1 VSHNGV
7 PGVRIAGWRGR
18 SHNRTHGA
26 ADARRCDFGTRRG
39 PALVIVLALLG
50 FTVASLGAGAEAVA
64 ATPLASLNLT
74 TLDPAVGTPG
84 AMLHVAGS
92 VVSGRERLRKVS
104 VGLHLSRTPVNS
116 RNELAG
122 VASGLTTGKDGA
134 QIASQAVADVLTP
147 GSSGTFDIATPLD
160 KLQQLTDFGVYVL
173 AIEVTATHR
182 DGVGQVAI
190 TRTFIPWVPPG
201 SQVRPTGFTWLWPL
215 VGHPTRLSNG
225 TFANDSLASE
235 LAPGGRLMRLSQA
248 GDLLGQQMP
257 LSWVIDP
264 DLLDSAAV
272 MSRPT
277 GYRWVSGNRTTLGSG
292 TVSAADWLAQ
302 LKTATANSEVI
313 ALPYGDPDITALRR
327 GGLSS
332 DVQNARLTGTRVA
345 KSILDRPVTDDVS
358 WPNNGF
364 TDKATLGL
372 LAATGTQAVVLD
384 DRALPTK
391 LELNYTPGGHTEVPT
406 SSGPV
411 NALLA
416 DHVLT
421 ELLGEAATKPL
432 LAAQRFL
439 AETAMIT
446 AELPSTGSSRVIL
459 VAPPRRWDPPQEFL
473 DRLVEGT
480 SAASWMTGTSLSG
493 LRTAPPA
500 EVERR
505 GVRYPA
511 SERRH
516 ELPAPYLT
524 ALGSQHTRIS
534 TFAAV
539 LSRPQAIVPGLE
551 TGLLRLEST
560 WWRGREEDRVN
571 RYSREQ
577 SNVVDQLDSIRVQP
591 GSYTFG
597 SKSGKIPLTISNG
610 VNQEVI
616 VVLRLEPRQPRL
628 RLDPAPNPIHI
639 AAGRKTQ
646 VLVGASAVASGEVV
660 VDATLHTRGGTALPT
675 GPVPLSIRITQFGTV
690 ALFITGGAAGVL
702 FLAAAVRL
710 FRRGRAARR
719 SPPTPPLDAGELA

>member
-1 VSHNGV
+1 VSHNRRHGV
-7 PGVRIAGWRGR
+7 L
-18 SHNRTHGA
+18 N
-26 ADARRCDFGTRRG
+26 ARRHRFRTRRG
-39 PALVIVLALLG
+39 PALVIVLALLA
-50 FTVASLGAGAEAVA
+50 FTVASLGAGATAVA
-64 ATPLASLNLT
+64 ATPLASLTLT

-92 VVSGRERLRKVS
+92 VVSGRERLRKVT

-134 QIASQAVADVLTP
+134 QIASEAVADVLTP

-160 KLQQLTDFGVYVL
+160 DLGQLTEFGVYVL
-173 AIEVTATHR
+173 VIEVTATHR
-182 DGVGQVAI
+182 DGVGTVAI
-190 TRTFIPWVPPG
+190 TRTFIPWVPRH

-215 VGHPTRLSNG
+215 VGHPTRLANG
-225 TFANDSLASE
+225 TFADDSLASE
-235 LAPGGRLMRLSQA
+235 LAPGGRLARLTQT

-257 LSWVIDP
+257 LSWVVDP
-264 DLLDSAAV
+264 DLLDSAAD

-277 GYRWVSGNRTTLGSG
+277 GYRWVSGNRTRPGVG
-292 TVSAADWLAQ
+292 TASAAGWLEQ
-302 LKTATANSEVI
+302 LKSATANSEVI

-332 DVQNARLTGTRVA
+332 DVENARATGTSVA
-345 KSILDRPVTDDVS
+345 TAVLDRPVTDDVS

-372 LAATGTQAVVLD
+372 LAGTGTNTVVLD

-391 LELNYTPGGHTEVPT
+391 LELNYTPGGHSEVGT
-406 SSGPV
+406 SSGGV

-416 DHVLT
+416 DHGLT
-421 ELLGEAATKPL
+421 ALLGDATKSPL

-446 AELPSTGSSRVIL
+446 AELPSTGPSRVIL
-459 VAPPRRWDPPQEFL
+459 VAPPRRWDPPQVFL
-473 DRLVEGT
+473 DRLVAGT

-493 LRTAPPA
+493 MRTAPTA

-505 GVRYPA
+505 GLRYPA
-511 SERRH
+511 SERRR

-524 ALGSQHTRIS
+524 ALGSQHSRIS

-539 LSRPQAIVPGLE
+539 LSKPDAIVPGLE
-551 TGLLRLEST
+551 EGLLRLEST
-560 WWRGREEDRVN
+560 WWRGRDEGRVN

-577 SNVVDQLDSIRVQP
+577 SNVVDQLGSIHVQP

-628 RLDPAPNPIHI
+628 QLDPPPNPIRI

-660 VDATLHTRGGTALPT
+660 VDATLRTRGGTDLPT

-690 ALFITGGAAGVL
+690 ALLITGGAAGVL
-702 FLAAAVRL
+702 FLTAAVRL
-710 FRRGRAARR
+710 LRRGRAARR
-719 SPPTPPLDAGELA
+719 SPPSPPSPPLDAGDFA